1 LALNAA
7 VEAARAGEAGAGFAV
22 VADEVRSLA
31 LKAAEAA
38 KDTAILLEGTADKVR
53 DGSQLLEKTDN
64 AFSEVAQSAIKVN
77 KLVGDIAAA
86 SHEQTKGIDIV
97 NRAMAEINKVT
108 KQTAANAEESA
119 AAAEEMSAQAAQMR
133 EVVRGL
139 AVLVGGH
146 RATASNSAK
155 EGLRIDNEP
164 INHKL
169 LIREA
174 FPLLASGTG
183 RES

>member
-1 LALNAA
+1 M
-7 VEAARAGEAGAGFAV
+7 
-22 VADEVRSLA
+22 
-31 LKAAEAA
+31 
-38 KDTAILLEGTADKVR
+38 
-53 DGSQLLEKTDN
+53 
-64 AFSEVAQSAIKVN
+64 
-77 KLVGDIAAA
+77 VGDIAAA

-139 AVLVGGH
+139 AVLVGGR
-146 RATASNSAK
+146 RAAVSNSAK
-155 EGLRIDNEP
+155 EGLKVDNEP
-164 INHKL
+164 INRKL
-169 LIREA
+169 LIRGA

-183 RES
+183 REN